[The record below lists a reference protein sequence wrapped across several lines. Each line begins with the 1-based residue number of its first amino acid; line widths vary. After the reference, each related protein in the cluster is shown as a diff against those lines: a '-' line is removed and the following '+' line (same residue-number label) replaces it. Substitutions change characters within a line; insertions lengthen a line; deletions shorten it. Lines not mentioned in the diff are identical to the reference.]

1 MKQSNTDLI
10 SNLLEIMAQLRDP
23 VTGCPW
29 DRDQRFETI
38 APYTI
43 EEAYEVADAI
53 ERGEFG
59 ELRQELGDLLFQV
72 VFHSQLAAEAG
83 IFDFRDV
90 VAAISSK
97 LVRRHPHVFAGEA
110 LPGDQNADWEA
121 HKRAERHAAGK
132 DGVLSDIPVAL
143 PALTRAAKLGKR
155 AAAVGFDW
163 PDATGAR
170 AKIDE
175 ELSELDAA
183 REQGDREA
191 IEAEMGDLLFAVCN
205 LCRHVSVDP
214 ERALRGS
221 AGRFAARFAGVESQV
236 ARSGRDWDKH
246 SLEELDRYWNKAK
259 AAEADQVTNGSL
271 MRPDSA

>member
-1 MKQSNTDLI
+1 MKHSNTDLI
-10 SNLLEIMAQLRDP
+10 SKLLEIMAQLRDP
-23 VTGCPW
+23 VSGCPW

-53 ERGEFG
+53 ERGEIG
-59 ELRQELGDLLFQV
+59 ELREELGDLLFQV
-72 VFHSQLAAEAG
+72 VFHAQLAAEAG
-83 IFDFRDV
+83 VFDFGDI

-97 LVRRHPHVFAGEA
+97 LVRRHPHVFAGDVV
-110 LPGDQNADWEA
+110 PGDQDADWEA
-121 HKRAERHAAGK
+121 HKRAERRAAGK
-132 DGVLSDIPVAL
+132 AGVLADIPLAL

-170 AKIDE
+170 HKIDE
-175 ELSELDAA
+175 ELNELDAA
-183 REQGDREA
+183 REAGDREA

-221 AGRFAARFAGVESQV
+221 AGRFETRFGDVEAQV
-236 ARSGRDWDKH
+236 ARSRRDWDQH
-246 SLEELDRYWNKAK
+246 SLEELDHYWDKAK
-259 AAEADQVTNGSL
+259 EAEADQVSDGSADA
-271 MRPDSA
+271 P